1 MTSERF
7 EYAVQPIIAAE
18 LGANETV
25 KAKVLSYS
33 EIEESFRELLL
44 ELERHPLDEESIVE
58 KGGLLLFA
66 LGVCISQMRAPYSTP
81 NPEKSKHL
89 TTLEK
94 ASASIT
100 YTINTCT
107 LEEVTKQV
115 STAYSAFGIQ

>member
-7 EYAVQPIIAAE
+7 EYAVQPIIAAD

-33 EIEESFRELLL
+33 EIEETFKELLL

-66 LGVCISQMRAPYSTP
+66 LGVCISQMRAANSTP

-89 TTLEK
+89 ATLEK

-100 YTINTCT
+100 YKINTCT

-115 STAYSAFGIQ
+115 SAAYRAFGIQ